1 MWLQWFAAHRWA
13 LLAFEGPEA
22 ELRQL
27 LALGEDAD
35 DLHAWRP
42 KYDALKRFALCAEAN
57 PALGCRVL

>member
-42 KYDALKRFALCAEAN
+42 KYDALKRFALCAE
-57 PALGCRVL
+57 G